1 MVKKPAFKLEA
12 SGKDITNIIRQNLIS
27 LSFTDK
33 EGNESDEISFTLF
46 GIYAK
51 PVFGDKLK
59 LWLGYHADTASEQ
72 SSLSGGYTKASGAAM
87 RTSSNDLYLC
97 GTFSVQTTSAD
108 YKANTTEVRATA
120 VNFASPAKEKRRV
133 SWENTTLFG
142 IAKKIASTNALSLKT
157 SGNDQNI
164 ASVIQ
169 DNVSD
174 IEFLYDLCVKFGF
187 LMAVKND
194 NIIITAKDAKGD
206 ASQTSNTSKNENLP
220 TFTLNLTDLYS
231 LEITEANRNS
241 YTAVIVEWQ
250 DIEAGEVKSIKA
262 GSGEQVYKM
271 QIAQPKS
278 DNEAFKQ
285 AEAKLNEL
293 QRGGINGRCSCEGK
307 NIIAGGKLKFGG
319 VPGLEANEFSV
330 KEVSH
335 KLSTSGYE
343 IDIEFEG

>member
-1 MVKKPAFKLEA
+1 MIKHPTFKLEA
-12 SGKDITNIIRQNLIS
+12 SGKDITNTIRQNLIS

-59 LWLGYHADTASEQ
+59 LWLGYGE
-72 SSLSGGYTKASGAAM
+72 
-87 RTSSNDLYLC
+87 DLYLC
-97 GTFSVQTTSAD
+97 GSFSVQTTSAD

-142 IAKKIASTNALSLKT
+142 IAKKIAGINALSLKT
-157 SGNDQNI
+157 SGSDQNI

-187 LMAVKND
+187 LMAVKN
-194 NIIITAKDAKGD
+194 NTIIITAKDAKGD
-206 ASQTSNTSKNENLP
+206 ETQTSNTPKNESLP

-250 DIEAGEVKSIKA
+250 DIEAGKIKSIKV

-319 VPGLEANEFSV
+319 VPGLEANEFSI

-335 KLSTSGYE
+335 KLSTNGYE
-343 IDIEFEG
+343 IEIEFEG

>member
-1 MVKKPAFKLEA
+1 MVRKPAFKLEA
-12 SGKDITNIIRQNLIS
+12 SGKDITNTIRQNLIS

-59 LWLGYHADTASEQ
+59 LWLGYE
-72 SSLSGGYTKASGAAM
+72 
-87 RTSSNDLYLC
+87 NELYLC
-97 GTFSVQTTSAD
+97 GTFSVQTTSRD

-120 VNFASPAKEKRRV
+120 INFASPAKEKRRV

-142 IAKKIASTNALSLKT
+142 IAKKIASANTLSLKT
-157 SGNDQNI
+157 SGSDQNI

-187 LMAVKND
+187 LMAVKNGT
-194 NIIITAKDAKGD
+194 IIITAKDAKGD

-250 DIEAGEVKSIKA
+250 DIEAGKVKSIKV
-262 GSGEQVYKM
+262 GSADQVYKM

-307 NIIAGGKLKFGG
+307 NIIAGGKIKFGG
-319 VPGLEANEFSV
+319 VPGLEANEFSI

>member
-1 MVKKPAFKLEA
+1 MIRKPTFKLEA
-12 SGKDITNIIRQNLIS
+12 SGKDITNTIRQNLIS
-27 LSFTDK
+27 LNFTDK
-33 EGNESDEISFTLF
+33 EGNESDEISFVVF

-59 LWLGYHADTASEQ
+59 LWLGYEN
-72 SSLSGGYTKASGAAM
+72 G
-87 RTSSNDLYLC
+87 LYLC
-97 GTFSVQTTSAD
+97 GSFSVQTTSRD

-120 VNFASPAKEKRRV
+120 VNFASPAKEKKRR
-133 SWENTTLFG
+133 SWEKTTVFE
-142 IAKKIASTNALSLKT
+142 IARKIAAENKLAVKT
-157 SGNDQNI
+157 SGQDQNI
-164 ASVIQ
+164 ASVLQ
-169 DNVSD
+169 NNVGD
-174 IEFLYDLCVKFGF
+174 LDFLYGLCFDYGF
-187 LMAVKND
+187 IMAVKNAT
-194 NIIITAKDAKGD
+194 IIIASKDAKGD
-206 ASQTSNTSKNENLP
+206 ETQTSNTPKNESLP

-250 DIEAGEVKSIKA
+250 DIEAGKVKSIKV

-293 QRGGINGRCSCEGK
+293 QRGGINGRCSCEGE

-319 VPGLEANEFSV
+319 VPGLEANEFSI

-335 KLSTSGYE
+335 KLSTSRYE

>member
-1 MVKKPAFKLEA
+1 MIKHPTFKLEA
-12 SGKDITNIIRQNLIS
+12 SGKDITNTIRQNLIS

-59 LWLGYHADTASEQ
+59 LWLGYE
-72 SSLSGGYTKASGAAM
+72 
-87 RTSSNDLYLC
+87 NELYLC

-120 VNFASPAKEKRRV
+120 VNFASPQKIKKRR
-133 SWENTTLFG
+133 SWEKTTVFE
-142 IAKKIASTNALSLKT
+142 IAKKIATENKLAVKT
-157 SGNDQNI
+157 SGQDQNI
-164 ASVIQ
+164 ASVLQ
-169 DNVSD
+169 NNVGD
-174 IEFLYDLCVKFGF
+174 LDFLYGLCFDYGF
-187 LMAVKND
+187 IMAVKNAT
-194 NIIITAKDAKGD
+194 IIIASKDAKGD
-206 ASQTSNTSKNENLP
+206 ETQTSNTPKNESLP

-250 DIEAGEVKSIKA
+250 DIEAGKIKSIKV

-319 VPGLEANEFSV
+319 VPGLEANEFSI

-335 KLSTSGYE
+335 KLSTNGYE
-343 IDIEFEG
+343 IEIEFEG

>member
-1 MVKKPAFKLEA
+1 MVRKPAFKLEA
-12 SGKDITNIIRQNLIS
+12 SGKDITNTIKQNLIS

-59 LWLGYHADTASEQ
+59 LWLGYEN
-72 SSLSGGYTKASGAAM
+72 G
-87 RTSSNDLYLC
+87 LYLC

-120 VNFASPAKEKRRV
+120 VNFASPQKVKKRR
-133 SWENTTLFG
+133 SWEKTTIFE
-142 IAKKIASTNALSLKT
+142 IAKKIAAENKLAVKT
-157 SGNDQNI
+157 SGQDQNI
-164 ASVIQ
+164 ASVLQ
-169 DNVSD
+169 NNVGD
-174 IEFLYDLCVKFGF
+174 LDFLYGLCFDYGF
-187 LMAVKND
+187 IMAVKNAT
-194 NIIITAKDAKGD
+194 IIIASKDAKGD
-206 ASQTSNTSKNENLP
+206 ETQTSNTPKNESLP

-250 DIEAGEVKSIKA
+250 DIEAGKVKSIKV

-319 VPGLEANEFSV
+319 VPGLEANEFSI

>member
-1 MVKKPAFKLEA
+1 MVKHPNFKLEA
-12 SGKDITNIIRQNLIS
+12 SGKDITNTIRQNLIS

-72 SSLSGGYTKASGAAM
+72 SSLSGGYTKANGAAM

-97 GTFSVQTTSAD
+97 GTFSVQTTSRD

-142 IAKKIASTNALSLKT
+142 IAKKIASANALSLKT
-157 SGNDQNI
+157 SGSDQNI

-241 YTAVIVEWQ
+241 YTAVIAEWQ
-250 DIEAGEVKSIKA
+250 DIEAGKVKSIKV
-262 GSGEQVYKM
+262 GSADQVYKM

-293 QRGGINGRCSCEGK
+293 QRGGINGRCSLPGA
-307 NIIAGGKLKFGG
+307 NIVAGGKLKFSG
-319 VPGLEANEFSV
+319 VVGLEATEFSI
-330 KEVSH
+330 KSVSH
-335 KLSTSGYE
+335 RLSTDNYE
-343 IDIEFEG
+343 IEIEFEG

>member
-1 MVKKPAFKLEA
+1 MVRKPAFKLEA
-12 SGKDITNIIRQNLIS
+12 SGKDITSIIRQNLIS

-33 EGNESDEISFTLF
+33 EGNESDEISFSLF

-59 LWLGYHADTASEQ
+59 LWLGYE
-72 SSLSGGYTKASGAAM
+72 
-87 RTSSNDLYLC
+87 NELYLC
-97 GTFSVQTTSAD
+97 GSFSVQTASRD
-108 YKANTTEVRATA
+108 YKNQTTEVRATA

-142 IAKKIASTNALSLKT
+142 IAKKIASANALSLKT
-157 SGNDQNI
+157 SGSDQNI

-187 LMAVKND
+187 LMAVKN
-194 NIIITAKDAKGD
+194 NTIIITAKDAKGD

-250 DIEAGEVKSIKA
+250 DIEAGKVKSIKV
-262 GSGEQVYKM
+262 GSADQVYKM

-319 VPGLEANEFSV
+319 VAGLEANEFSI

-335 KLSTSGYE
+335 KLSTNGYE
-343 IDIEFEG
+343 IDVEFEG

>member
-1 MVKKPAFKLEA
+1 MIKHPTFRLEA
-12 SGKDITNIIRQNLIS
+12 SGKDITNTIRQNLIS

-51 PVFGDKLK
+51 PVFGDKIK
-59 LWLGYHADTASEQ
+59 LWLGYEN
-72 SSLSGGYTKASGAAM
+72 G
-87 RTSSNDLYLC
+87 LYLC
-97 GTFSVQTTSAD
+97 GTFSVQTTSTD

-142 IAKKIASTNALSLKT
+142 IAKKIASANALSLKT
-157 SGNDQNI
+157 SGSDQNI

-194 NIIITAKDAKGD
+194 HIIITAKDAKGD

-220 TFTLNLTDLYS
+220 TFTLNLTDLY
-231 LEITEANRNS
+231 
-241 YTAVIVEWQ
+241 
-250 DIEAGEVKSIKA
+250 
-262 GSGEQVYKM
+262 
-271 QIAQPKS
+271 
-278 DNEAFKQ
+278 
-285 AEAKLNEL
+285 
-293 QRGGINGRCSCEGK
+293 
-307 NIIAGGKLKFGG
+307 
-319 VPGLEANEFSV
+319 
-330 KEVSH
+330 
-335 KLSTSGYE
+335 
-343 IDIEFEG
+343 

>member
-1 MVKKPAFKLEA
+1 MVRKPAFKLEA
-12 SGKDITNIIRQNLIS
+12 SGKDITNTIRQNLIS

-51 PVFGDKLK
+51 PVFGDSLK
-59 LWLGYHADTASEQ
+59 LWLGYGD
-72 SSLSGGYTKASGAAM
+72 
-87 RTSSNDLYLC
+87 DLYLC
-97 GTFSVQTTSAD
+97 GTFSVQTASRD
-108 YKANTTEVRATA
+108 YKNQTTEVRATA
-120 VNFASPAKEKRRV
+120 VNFASPQKIKKRR
-133 SWENTTLFG
+133 SWEKTTVFE
-142 IAKKIASTNALSLKT
+142 IAKKIAAENKLAVKT
-157 SGNDQNI
+157 SGQDQNI
-164 ASVIQ
+164 ASVLQ
-169 DNVSD
+169 NNVGD
-174 IEFLYDLCVKFGF
+174 LDFLYGLCFDYGF
-187 LMAVKND
+187 IMAVKNAT
-194 NIIITAKDAKGD
+194 IIIASKDAKGD
-206 ASQTSNTSKNENLP
+206 ETQTSNTPKNESIP

-250 DIEAGEVKSIKA
+250 DIEAGKVKSIKV

-319 VPGLEANEFSV
+319 VPGLEANEFSI

-335 KLSTSGYE
+335 KLSTNGYE

>member
-1 MVKKPAFKLEA
+1 MVKHPNFKLEA
-12 SGKDITNIIRQNLIS
+12 NGKDITEIIKANLIS
-27 LSFTDK
+27 LNFDDK
-33 EGNESDEISFTLF
+33 EGSKSDEISFSVS

-51 PVFGDKLK
+51 PVFGDSLK
-59 LWLGYHADTASEQ
+59 LWLGYGD
-72 SSLSGGYTKASGAAM
+72 
-87 RTSSNDLYLC
+87 DLYLC
-97 GTFSVQTTSAD
+97 GSFSVQTASRD
-108 YKANTTEVRATA
+108 YKNYTTEVRATA
-120 VNFASPAKEKRRV
+120 VNFASPQKIKKRR
-133 SWENTTLFG
+133 SWENTTVFE
-142 IAKKIASTNALSLKT
+142 IAKKIAAENKLAVKT
-157 SGNDQNI
+157 SGQDQNI
-164 ASVIQ
+164 ASVLQ
-169 DNVSD
+169 NDAGD
-174 IEFLYDLCVKFGF
+174 LDFLYGLCFDYGF
-187 LMAVKND
+187 IMAVKNAT
-194 NIIITAKDAKGD
+194 IVIASKDAKGD
-206 ASQTSNTSKNENLP
+206 ETQTSNTPKNESLP

-250 DIEAGEVKSIKA
+250 DIEAGKVKSIKV

-307 NIIAGGKLKFGG
+307 NIVAGGKLKFGG
-319 VPGLEANEFSV
+319 VPGLEANEFSI

>member
-1 MVKKPAFKLEA
+1 MVRKPAFKLEA

-59 LWLGYHADTASEQ
+59 LWLGYE
-72 SSLSGGYTKASGAAM
+72 
-87 RTSSNDLYLC
+87 NELYLC
-97 GTFSVQTTSAD
+97 GSFSVQTASRD
-108 YKANTTEVRATA
+108 YKNQTTEVRATA

-142 IAKKIASTNALSLKT
+142 IAKKIASANALSLKT
-157 SGNDQNI
+157 SGSDQNI

-174 IEFLYDLCVKFGF
+174 MEFLYNLCVKFGF

-250 DIEAGEVKSIKA
+250 DVEAGKTKSIKV
-262 GSGEQVYKM
+262 GSGEQTYKM

-278 DNEAFKQ
+278 DNEAFKMG
-285 AEAKLNEL
+285 EAKLNEL
-293 QRGGINGRCSCEGK
+293 QKGGINGRCSLSGA
-307 NIIAGGKLKFGG
+307 NIVAGGKLKFSGIA
-319 VPGLEANEFSV
+319 GLEANEFSI
-330 KEVSH
+330 KSAGH
-335 KLSTSGYE
+335 RLNTDNYE
-343 IDIEFEG
+343 IEIEFEG

>member
-1 MVKKPAFKLEA
+1 MVRKPAFKLEA
-12 SGKDITNIIRQNLIS
+12 SGKDITNTIRQNLIS

-59 LWLGYHADTASEQ
+59 LWLGYEN
-72 SSLSGGYTKASGAAM
+72 G
-87 RTSSNDLYLC
+87 LYLC

-120 VNFASPAKEKRRV
+120 VNFASPQKVKKRR
-133 SWENTTLFG
+133 SWEKTTIFE
-142 IAKKIASTNALSLKT
+142 IAKKIAAENKLAVKT
-157 SGNDQNI
+157 SGQDQNI
-164 ASVIQ
+164 ASVLQ
-169 DNVSD
+169 NNVGD
-174 IEFLYDLCVKFGF
+174 LDFLYGLCFDYGF
-187 LMAVKND
+187 IMAVKNAT
-194 NIIITAKDAKGD
+194 IIIASKDAKGD
-206 ASQTSNTSKNENLP
+206 ETQTSNTPKNESLP

-250 DIEAGEVKSIKA
+250 DIEAGKVKSIKV

-278 DNEAFKQ
+278 DNETFKQ

-319 VPGLEANEFSV
+319 VSGLEANEFSI